1 MEETKMR
8 RILAFGVLLAA
19 VSQPALA
26 VNFSGKWAIQTDTG
40 GEGRGRAT
48 ILTLNQVGD
57 EVTGTM
63 VVPIEPWTNSPL
75 NNTVWDGKV
84 EENAL
89 SFYVWSGTDQPA
101 KICYCGAISTSGDA
115 IVFVVS
121 HARDD
126 ESRGCSCSALPT
138 LAGQRAAGGPGAS
151 GTQQMIARRVK

>member
-63 VVPIEPWTNSPL
+63 VAPIEPWTNSPL
-75 NNTVWDGKV
+75 NRTIWDGKV
-84 EENAL
+84 ESSML
-89 SFYVWSGTDQPA
+89 SFYVWTGIDQPG
-101 KICYCGAISTSGDA
+101 KVCYCGVMSASGDEIA
-115 IVFVVS
+115 FTVTG
-121 HARDD
+121 ARAG
-126 ESRGCSCSALPT
+126 ESGGCGCVAQP
-138 LAGQRAAGGPGAS
+138 AAGGPGAS